1 MLHKIQPDRAR
12 IIRLV
17 GMAALLGLLI
27 GLLAFP
33 VNQALAAPL
42 APMAC
47 ADSTQASGAIA
58 RICMPVAW
66 NNDLIVY
73 AHGYVAANQPVAIP
87 EDQLRLPD
95 GSSIPDVANSLGY
108 AFATTSYS
116 VNGLAVRQGL
126 ADLVDLVSL
135 FRAQHPTTNHVYLVG
150 ASEGGLITTL
160 ATELHP
166 NVFSGGLA
174 SCGPIGDFRS
184 QIDYVAD
191 FRTVFN
197 YFFPGLAPGNAISVP
212 QATIDTW
219 PAYYTTTVLPAILN
233 PASALSVTQV
243 LSATGAV
250 YNPMDTTTISSTFEQ
265 QLWYSVM
272 ATNDARVKL
281 GGQPFDNMTH
291 VYTGSL
297 DDAALNAGV
306 ERFSAEPAAL
316 AELEAHYQTA
326 GRPGVPLVT
335 LHTTLDQT
343 VPYWHETLYRA
354 KIVAHNR
361 TPRHDNMAVIRYG
374 HCNFTSSET
383 MQALILLQT
392 RVLFPPQWKTLLPVM
407 LKKQ

>member
-1 MLHKIQPDRAR
+1 MLHPTQPSHAR
-12 IIRLV
+12 LVRLV
-17 GMAALLGLLI
+17 GGAILLMALLI
-27 GLLAFP
+27 VLLASP
-33 VNQALAAPL
+33 VRLALASATLPDAPL

-47 ADSTQASGAIA
+47 TGGTQTSGAIS
-58 RICMPVAW
+58 RICMPAAW

-95 GSSIPDVANSLGY
+95 GTSIPDAANSLGY

-126 ADLVDLVSL
+126 ADLVDLVSI
-135 FRAQHPTTNHVYLVG
+135 FRTQHPTLNRVYLVG

-160 ATELHP
+160 ATELYP

-197 YFFPGLAPGNAISVP
+197 YFFPGLVPGNAISVP
-212 QATIDTW
+212 QAVIDTW
-219 PAYYTTTVLPAILN
+219 PAYYTATVLPAILN
-233 PASALSVTQV
+233 PANALSVTQV

-250 YNPMDTTTISSTFEQ
+250 YDPTDTTTISSTFEQ

-272 ATNDARVKL
+272 ATNDARAKL
-281 GGQPFDNMTH
+281 FGQPFDNMTH
-291 VYTGSL
+291 VYAGSL
-297 DDAALNAGV
+297 NDVALNAGV

-316 AELEAHYQTA
+316 AELRRGSTY
-326 GRPGVPLVT
+326 GRVALRGLNADEVRRIVGASRTNGGLAVT
-335 LHTTLDQT
+335 GLKNTL
-343 VPYWHETLYRA
+343 A
-354 KIVAHNR
+354 
-361 TPRHDNMAVIRYG
+361 
-374 HCNFTSSET
+374 
-383 MQALILLQT
+383 ALNDRRI
-392 RVLFPPQWKTLLPVM
+392 
-407 LKKQ
+407 